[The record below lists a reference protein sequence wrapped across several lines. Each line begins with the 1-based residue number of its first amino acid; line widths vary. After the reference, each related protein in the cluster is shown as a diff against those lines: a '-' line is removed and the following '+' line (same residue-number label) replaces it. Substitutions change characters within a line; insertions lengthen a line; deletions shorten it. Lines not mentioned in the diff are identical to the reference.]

1 MAKKL
6 GADLIILGIS
16 GPRKIADRLGQTVA
30 YRVVCA
36 APCPV
41 LRIREPVPGPYFEKL
56 FAMEAARPRTG
67 SGSRTNKKESEESKT
82 TAGGKG
88 NRGKNP
94 KSDIEPFSR
103 AAGFDYMEHRSY
115 SVAEYL
121 RRQ

>member
-1 MAKKL
+1 MQGYKASTATTVLVEKGPTVERILTMAKKL

-36 APCPV
+36 ALCPV
-41 LRIREPVPGPYFEKL
+41 LRIRDPVTGPYFEKL

-82 TAGGKG
+82 IAGRKG
-88 NRGKNP
+88 NRG
-94 KSDIEPFSR
+94 
-103 AAGFDYMEHRSY
+103 
-115 SVAEYL
+115 
-121 RRQ
+121 